1 MLLQTSFKSFDAVV
15 SMVELPQTSGVTDST
30 NYIGIGTLLNMLL
43 QTYDSDNILGVA
55 CKRTLKLNLI
65 ASLLMFDQIVIGK
78 YFVADITFKL
88 CIFENF

>member
-1 MLLQTSFKSFDAVV
+1 MA
-15 SMVELPQTSGVTDST
+15 ELPQTSGVTDST
-30 NYIGIGTLLNMLL
+30 NYISIGTLLNMLL
-43 QTYDSDNILGVA
+43 QTYDSNNILGVA

-78 YFVADITFKL
+78 YFVAGITFKL